1 MLKLFDY
8 IFYRVCAAY
17 SKTKDSSPE
26 GAAMCVVSLIQCLVI
41 LDLFFVFALLQKD
54 RSIVNYPIAIVTAI
68 FIIVFNYI
76 RYIYREKQSYQVL
89 EEKWQ
94 NESQKKEKGALVLFV
109 IAFSL
114 AIFIGL
120 AIYTGRHI
128 P

>member
-1 MLKLFDY
+1 
-8 IFYRVCAAY
+8 
-17 SKTKDSSPE
+17 
-26 GAAMCVVSLIQCLVI
+26 MCVVSLIQCLVI

-120 AIYTGRHI
+120 AIYTGRQI